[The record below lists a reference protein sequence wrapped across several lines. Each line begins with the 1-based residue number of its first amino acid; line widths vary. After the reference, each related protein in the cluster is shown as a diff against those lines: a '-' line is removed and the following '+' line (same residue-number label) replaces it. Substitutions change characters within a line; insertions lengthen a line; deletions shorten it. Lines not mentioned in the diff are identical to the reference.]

1 MATKSPPGIAR
12 EVADHSCDSQR
23 AFPQRSSAVC
33 SSRSAMLTNLG
44 IFSSSV
50 PSFQVSVP
58 LAIFSSV
65 GAWRMRPALSIDWHT
80 LLEGDLVAH
89 FVVHPNYQEDESLHR
104 ETLEN
109 LGSSPFAKKHVHIEL
124 AKEAREGPNAQDR
137 AERLMAPPPRGRDC
151 SPSADKHVNIVLAI
165 RGLREPEHSRQ
176 AELSAWSS
184 ALNRTVDQIVD
195 ASIPQ
200 PQEESLE
207 NLGRSRSAEKYVHV
221 VLAI

>member
-1 MATKSPPGIAR
+1 MYRPWIPGEHCRGI
-12 EVADHSCDSQR
+12 C
-23 AFPQRSSAVC
+23 AVEC
-33 SSRSAMLTNLG
+33 VTAHLRGFEEDSRSEVVFW
-44 IFSSSV
+44 IDE
-50 PSFQVSVP
+50 
-58 LAIFSSV
+58 
-65 GAWRMRPALSIDWHT
+65 LSIEFGCNSVDWHT
-80 LLEGDLVAH
+80 LLEEDLVAH
-89 FVVHPNYQEDESLHR
+89 LVVLPNHQEDEILLR

-124 AKEAREGPNAQDR
+124 AKEAREGSNAQDR

-151 SPSADKHVNIVLAI
+151 SPSVEKHVNIVLAI
-165 RGLREPEHSRQ
+165 RGPARSLNTQ
-176 AELSAWSS
+176 DKDELSAWSS

-207 NLGRSRSAEKYVHV
+207 NLGRSRSAEKYVHI